1 MVEMEKRSLCGE
13 VSSWVSGRQLAGVTR
28 LDAWRDVTQNVN
40 QYKGKG
46 WNAGAGETVLI
57 REQRELK

>member
-46 WNAGAGETVLI
+46 GGMQERGRVLI
-57 REQRELK
+57 RDQRELK

>member
-1 MVEMEKRSLCGE
+1 MVEMERRSLCGE
-13 VSSWVSGRQLAGVTR
+13 VSSWASGRQLAGVTR

-46 WNAGAGETVLI
+46 GMQERG
-57 REQRELK
+57 REC